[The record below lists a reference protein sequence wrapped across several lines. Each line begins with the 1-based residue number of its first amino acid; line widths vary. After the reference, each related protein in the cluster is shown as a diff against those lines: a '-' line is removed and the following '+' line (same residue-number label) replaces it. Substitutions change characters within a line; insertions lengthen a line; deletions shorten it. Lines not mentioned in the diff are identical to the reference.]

1 MMRLLLV
8 STWFQLGWFLC
19 VLGKET
25 WQWAALGYVIAT
37 LLWNWKTQ
45 PRQLKSIAI
54 VAISGTVLD
63 SINQQVELLNFVSD
77 ALPLWMVCLWWLFAW
92 YASQL
97 ILVIRRFRRAQV
109 CAIGGIAGALS
120 YIAGE
125 QLGAVQFGYGFLL
138 TALILL
144 MQWILIT
151 FCILKVYDNESFVRK
166 SAY

>member
-25 WQWAALGYVIAT
+25 WQWAALTYVIAT
-37 LLWNWKTQ
+37 LLWSWKAH

-125 QLGAVQFGYGFLL
+125 QLGSVQFGYGFLL

-151 FCILKVYDNESFVRK
+151 FCILKVYDHGNFVRE
-166 SAY
+166 SAC

>member
-1 MMRLLLV
+1 MRLLLV

-37 LLWNWKTQ
+37 LLWSWKTQ

-54 VAISGTVLD
+54 VAISGIVLD

-97 ILVIRRFRRAQV
+97 ISVIRRFRRAQV
-109 CAIGGIAGALS
+109 CLIGGIAGALS

-138 TALILL
+138 TAFILL

-151 FCILKVYDNESFVRK
+151 FCILKVYDNENFVRE
-166 SAY
+166 SAC